1 MRSLTPLSS
10 LIIFA
15 ILAGG
20 IIIAYALTHSG
31 TPKAVVT
38 VPEGA
43 TVADINEL
51 LRKAGVLTEDL
62 PQSLEGYLFPDTY
75 EFFVPSNIETV
86 KARFAENFNKKV
98 RVVVPEGLSEEDLKE
113 ILIKASLIEKEVPDS
128 SERRIV
134 AGIMMKRLKNNIP
147 LQMDAS
153 LCYGKQSSCLP
164 ITESDKKTD
173 SPWNT
178 YLHKGLPP
186 HPIANPGVDAI
197 LAAIDPADTPYW
209 FYLSDPKSK
218 KTIFSETLDEHNN
231 NIVKYLNTT
240 N

>member
-1 MRSLTPLSS
+1 MRPLVPLPP
-10 LIIFA
+10 LIIFG

-20 IIIAYALTHSG
+20 ILIAYTLTHPE
-31 TPKAVVT
+31 TPKAIVT
-38 VPEGA
+38 IPEGA
-43 TVADINEL
+43 TVADINKL
-51 LRKAGVLTEDL
+51 LRETGVLTGEL

-75 EFFVPSNIETV
+75 EFFVPSNAETV
-86 KARFAENFNKKV
+86 KAKFEENFNKKA
-98 RVVVPEGLSEEDLKE
+98 RTAVPEGSSEEDLKE

-153 LCYGKQSSCLP
+153 LCYGKQSPCSP

-173 SPWNT
+173 SPFNT
-178 YLHKGLPP
+178 YQNLGLPP

-197 LAAIDPADTPYW
+197 LAAMNPATTPYW

-218 KTIFSETLDEHNN
+218 KTIFSKTLDEHNN
-231 NIVKYLNTT
+231 NIVKYLNTI